1 MNAGMDYRTCE
12 IEQLRAE
19 VAGLRKENGK
29 LREELI
35 EARMPV
41 VDGPTGFGFGV
52 IVALNVLAALET
64 LA

>member
-1 MNAGMDYRTCE
+1 MSAREGYQSRENER
-12 IEQLRAE
+12 LRAE
-19 VAGLRKENGK
+19 VADLRKENGK
-29 LREELI
+29 LRVELI

-52 IVALNVLAALET
+52 IITLNVLAALET